1 MKFSKLLELVD
12 DEPVFET
19 GDLYGADT
27 PPKALAVQLS
37 RWRSTGKLIQL
48 RRGLYAL
55 APPYRKT
62 NPSPFLIANRL
73 APGSYVSTHMALAY
87 AAVIPEYV
95 STATSCGSGRPRT
108 WNTPLGRFIF
118 QYLCPDMLHL
128 FAPPAMGYRQVE
140 IQRGQHAWVATP
152 EKALLDLV
160 HLTAEADDPRWL
172 EEMRLNYECISVAH
186 LAALAKASQRPKLV
200 RAAEYVARAAQ
211 EESWM

>member
-1 MKFSKLLELVD
+1 MKFPKLLELVD

-19 GDLYGADT
+19 GDLYGAGT

-37 RWRSTGKLIQL
+37 RWRTAGKLIQL

-55 APPYRKT
+55 APPYQKR

-73 APGSYVSTHMALAY
+73 VPGSYVSTHMALAY
-87 AAVIPEYV
+87 AGVIPEYV
-95 STATSCGSGRPRT
+95 PTATSCGAGRPRT

-152 EKALLDLV
+152 EKALLDLI
-160 HLTAEADDPRWL
+160 HLTAEADDPHWL

-186 LAALAKASQRPKLV
+186 LVALAKASQRPKLV
-200 RAAEYVARAAQ
+200 RAAEYLARAAQ
-211 EESWM
+211 EERWV